1 MTREAVIVSAVRTPV
16 GRGKRGGL
24 ATVRPDEL
32 ATVVVKA
39 LLARTPGLD
48 SKEID
53 DVILGCAFPEGEQGL
68 NMARMVALRAERAL
82 AAA

>member
-32 ATVVVKA
+32 ATAVVKA
-39 LLARTPGLD
+39 LLART
-48 SKEID
+48 
-53 DVILGCAFPEGEQGL
+53 
-68 NMARMVALRAERAL
+68 RA
-82 AAA
+82 